1 MYFNRDEFLLL
12 HYSGRGLHSTRA
24 GPQPFELPEFDSE
37 LWASGRVSRRAGR
50 AGLLLRRA
58 AGGGLRHGLGRRVR
72 RPAPPARRHEYL
84 GEEYFALE
92 FAVGFPAEEESL
104 Q

>member
-12 HYSGRGLHSTRA
+12 SYSGRGLHSTRA
-24 GPQPFELPEFDSE
+24 GPRPFGLPEFDSE
-37 LWASGRVSRRAGR
+37 VWAPRRASRRAGR
-50 AGLLLRRA
+50 AGLRLRRGA
-58 AGGGLRHGLGRRVR
+58 RGGLRHGLGWRIR
-72 RPAPPARRHEYL
+72 RPVSPPRRHAYP
-84 GEEYFALE
+84 GEEYFELE